1 MAARDNIRIYTIGVG
16 ADEMRMPGLLGRISG
31 RTTNPSADLDEETL
45 QSIADST
52 GGRYFR
58 AKDPRALIEIYA
70 LIDQLEPVEQEAEI
84 FRPVQSLYFWPLGG
98 SLLVWVLVLS
108 WIFVAACRSRVLAML
123 EAMTSFHF
131 LRPWWLLALL
141 PLIVLVYKWVRRTR
155 QQSAWSAAISQPC

>member
-1 MAARDNIRIYTIGVG
+1 
-16 ADEMRMPGLLGRISG
+16 MRMPGLLGRISG

-45 QSIADST
+45 QGIADST

-58 AKDPRALIEIYA
+58 AKDPRTLMEIYA

-108 WIFVAACRSRVLAML
+108 WDFRRRLQI
-123 EAMTSFHF
+123 TSASH
-131 LRPWWLLALL
+131 A
-141 PLIVLVYKWVRRTR
+141 
-155 QQSAWSAAISQPC
+155 